1 MAKAKTKSKAKTT
14 KKVAAKKVTK
24 VSAPKAAKTAS
35 YNPHDSMIIQAGV
48 IFIVVSAIAIFA
60 YAFKVYGG

>member
-1 MAKAKTKSKAKTT
+1 MAKAKTKKVAPKKAAPKKTT
-14 KKVAAKKVTK
+14 KVAA
-24 VSAPKAAKTAS
+24 APKQAKAKS
-35 YNPHDSMIIQAGV
+35 YDPSESMIIQAGV

>member
-1 MAKAKTKSKAKTT
+1 MAKAKTKKVAPKKAAAKKTT
-14 KKVAAKKVTK
+14 KVTA
-24 VSAPKAAKTAS
+24 APKQAKTSS
-35 YNPHDSMIIQAGV
+35 YDPSQSMIIQAGV